1 MPMIEQVTAAQV
13 EALLEVHLIPLLQN
27 VVDDGASIGFI
38 APLSAAEAR
47 DYWQGILPPL
57 QAGHKVM
64 LIAKQ
69 EDQLVG
75 SVQLALESRANGRHR
90 AEVQKLMVHTAARGQ
105 GVARGLMTA
114 LEAVAHE
121 QRRTL
126 LVLDTVR
133 GGVADGLY
141 QRMGYTK
148 AGSIPRYAL
157 SSAGHLDDTVFYY
170 REL

>member
-1 MPMIEQVTAAQV
+1 MMTIEEVTAAQV
-13 EALLEVHLIPLLQN
+13 KALIESHLIPLLQN

-38 APLSAAEAR
+38 APLSVAEAR
-47 DYWQGILPPL
+47 DYWQSILPPL

-64 LIAKQ
+64 LIAKS
-69 EDQLVG
+69 DDLLVG
-75 SVQLALESRANGRHR
+75 SVQLALEPRANGRHR

-105 GVARGLMTA
+105 GVARRLMRA
-114 LEAVAHE
+114 IEAAAHE
-121 QRRTL
+121 HQRTL

-141 QRMGYTK
+141 ARMGYTK
-148 AGSIPRYAL
+148 AGIIPRYAL
-157 SSAGHLDDTVFYY
+157 SSAGPLEDTVFYY

>member
-1 MPMIEQVTAAQV
+1 MTTIEAVTAAQV
-13 EALLEVHLIPLLQN
+13 EALIESHLILLLQN

-47 DYWQGILPPL
+47 DYWQGILSPL
-57 QAGHKVM
+57 RSGHKVM
-64 LIAKQ
+64 FVAKL
-69 EDQLVG
+69 DGQLVG
-75 SVQLALESRANGRHR
+75 SVQLALEPRANGRHR

-105 GVARGLMTA
+105 GVARQLMKA
-114 LEAVAHE
+114 IEAAAHE
-121 QRRTL
+121 HRRTL

-141 QRMGYTK
+141 ARMGYTQ
-148 AGSIPRYAL
+148 AGIIPRYAL
-157 SSAGHLDDTVFYY
+157 SSAGPLEDTVFYY